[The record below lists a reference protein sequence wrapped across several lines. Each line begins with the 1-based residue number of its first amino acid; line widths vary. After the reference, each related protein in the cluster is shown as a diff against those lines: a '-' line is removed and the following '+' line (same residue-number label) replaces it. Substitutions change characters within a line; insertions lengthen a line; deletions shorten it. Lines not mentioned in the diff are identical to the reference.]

1 MTNDSAA
8 VMTNDSAA
16 VMTQPPSKLHK
27 AAELVGV
34 IVTALCVVIGIG
46 VFVLFA
52 IPGASIPDTNEIAP
66 YVDERI
72 GNVCDLWDVTAVRKV
87 NGVQQGNEYRV
98 DFAAN
103 LTFRDE
109 WFEQLDQAGT
119 TGWDSNNKGCRQ
131 ALIYGDYDFERE
143 ADRRASKLDIHGY
156 GVMVKLENRWQLSGD
171 LEYKLVPVE
180 YTVAPVAESEKAAT
194 PADSSAAAPAEPCY
208 HYRPCHRTPAGSSAA
223 APELPTFAKRESYAS
238 VRTKM
243 LAAGWAPFYS
253 KDADPCLEDDSRCID
268 RSEMEWP
275 EMESCAATGLSNCRF
290 LWKKDEKITAI
301 CTIGETNPMFDVI
314 CNHD

>member
-8 VMTNDSAA
+8 MTT
-16 VMTQPPSKLHK
+16 TQPTSKSRK

-34 IVTALCVVIGIG
+34 IITALCVVIGIG

-72 GNVCDLWDVTAVRKV
+72 GNVCNLWDVTDIQKV
-87 NGVQQGNEYRV
+87 DGIQQEDGYRV
-98 DFAAN
+98 DFLAK
-103 LTFRDE
+103 LTFRDK

-119 TGWDSNNKGCRQ
+119 TEWDSNNIGCSQ
-131 ALIYGDYDFERE
+131 ALKYGDYDFEQE

-156 GVMVKLENRWQLSGD
+156 GVMVNLENRWQLSGD

-180 YTVAPVAESEKAAT
+180 YTVAPVAGSEKAAT
-194 PADSSAAAPAEPCY
+194 PTFST
-208 HYRPCHRTPAGSSAA
+208 TPDVSSAA

-243 LAAGWAPFYS
+243 LAAGWAPFHS
-253 KDADPCLEDDSRCID
+253 KDADRCNGGDARCEDR
-268 RSEMEWP
+268 P
-275 EMESCAATGLSNCRF
+275 EMESCAGTGAANCRF
-290 LWKKDEKITAI
+290 LWKKNEKTAGI
-301 CTIGETNPMFDVI
+301 CTVGEEKAVFDVI
-314 CNHD
+314 CNPD